1 MSINSLI
8 GRENLENKKI
18 KYINIY
24 IKLFLEKNKRIVEK
38 TCD

>member
-18 KYINIY
+18 KYYIIY
-24 IKLFLEKNKRIVEK
+24 LIFFKKK
-38 TCD
+38 TKE